1 MTDEMIEAVARAI
14 SNRHYGWIRDNWK
27 AWEPEAEA
35 AIRAAAPMILDMAA
49 DEIDHR
55 YGVISQ
61 DNASKV
67 RQLKERFQ

>member
-1 MTDEMIEAVARAI
+1 MTDDMIEAVARAI

-35 AIRAAAPMILDMAA
+35 AIRAAAPLILDMVCAHVQENYA
-49 DEIDHR
+49 FDKRQLVPDI
-55 YGVISQ
+55 
-61 DNASKV
+61 